1 MLRLILTLLIA
12 MALAGCGEKRT
23 SALVVGMELSYPPF
37 EMTDELGNPSGV
49 SVDLAQ
55 AMGQEL
61 HRPVQIRNM
70 AFDGLIP
77 ALKAGEIDCIISSM
91 TATPE
96 RAQAV
101 DFSDPYVTTGL
112 GVLLP
117 IGSTVATVADLNR
130 PDQIIAVKKGT
141 TGHLYAVKNLPQAQL
156 LVLDKENAAV
166 LEVVE
171 GKSAAF
177 IYDQMSIYQHWQK
190 NLTTTR
196 ALLKPIQEEH
206 WAIAVAPGQDELR
219 QQINAFLAHFRQ
231 QGGFDRLGQKYLSQQ
246 ETAFKQ
252 MGVPFVF

>member
-1 MLRLILTLLIA
+1 
-12 MALAGCGEKRT
+12 
-23 SALVVGMELSYPPF
+23 
-37 EMTDELGNPSGV
+37 
-49 SVDLAQ
+49 
-55 AMGQEL
+55 
-61 HRPVQIRNM
+61 
-70 AFDGLIP
+70 
-77 ALKAGEIDCIISSM
+77 
-91 TATPE
+91 
-96 RAQAV
+96 
-101 DFSDPYVTTGL
+101 
-112 GVLLP
+112 
-117 IGSTVATVADLNR
+117 
-130 PDQIIAVKKGT
+130 
-141 TGHLYAVKNLPQAQL
+141 
-156 LVLDKENAAV
+156 